1 MGGRVYHYD
10 PKLALDE
17 LRDDAVLPHPVHL
30 RDMILRTKL
39 DATTA
44 LELNREFQD
53 YLARFGETQKL
64 AREIL
69 ERVATGSRKAT
80 AS

>member
-1 MGGRVYHYD
+1 MYHYD
-10 PKLALDE
+10 PKMALDE

-39 DATTA
+39 DATSA
-44 LELNREFQD
+44 LDLNREFQE
-53 YLARFGETQKL
+53 YLSRFGDTQKIG
-64 AREIL
+64 REIL
-69 ERVATGSRKAT
+69 ERLAGGARKAS

>member
-1 MGGRVYHYD
+1 MEKLMYHYD
-10 PKLALDE
+10 PNNALDE

-39 DATTA
+39 DPTTA
-44 LELNREFQD
+44 LDLNREFQD
-53 YLARFGETQKL
+53 YLTRFGELQKV

-69 ERVATGSRKAT
+69 ERIAAGARKAS
-80 AS
+80 AQ

>member
-1 MGGRVYHYD
+1 MYHYD
-10 PKLALDE
+10 PKTALDE

-39 DATTA
+39 DATSA
-44 LELNREFQD
+44 LDLNREFQE
-53 YLARFGETQKL
+53 YLSRFGDTQRIG
-64 AREIL
+64 REIL
-69 ERVATGSRKAT
+69 ERLAEGARKAS

>member
-1 MGGRVYHYD
+1 MYHYD
-10 PKLALDE
+10 PNTALDE

-39 DATTA
+39 DANTA
-44 LELNREFQD
+44 LDLNREFQD
-53 YLARFGETQKL
+53 YLARFGESQKL

-69 ERVATGSRKAT
+69 ERLATGARKAI